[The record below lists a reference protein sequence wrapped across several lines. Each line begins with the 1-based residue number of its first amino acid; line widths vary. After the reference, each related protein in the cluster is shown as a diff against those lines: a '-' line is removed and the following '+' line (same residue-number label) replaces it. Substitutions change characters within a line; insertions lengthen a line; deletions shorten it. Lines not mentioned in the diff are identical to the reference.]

1 MKTFIF
7 FILLFSTNCVLP
19 AQGIQFEFE
28 GDVPLQSQNIFISGQ
43 SVYFTF
49 SSDSQFIYSTYLARW
64 DTKNEKIEWC
74 KKISVERGVS
84 VLPVKILGREDGT
97 FVLGAVDYSWID
109 GFMNGNYLF
118 IQFDEEGTIL
128 RQKRLGSPFGG
139 ILRDM
144 IMDGDDILF
153 LGDRINQQSAY
164 RTVLGRLD
172 KDMNIKGIRSVAKD
186 FYTYPAALAKDSKGF
201 IYTAG
206 YTSTDFGL
214 RRALLSK
221 WSPNL
226 DHIHSLMES
235 DDDSNTDFQHIFID
249 DEDEVHLGG
258 TLGNLAT
265 YVHVDE
271 NMKFMYG
278 HEFNSGYPL
287 NLWKDSVGHINM
299 LIDGPDYIVRLDDNY
314 NVTYDAQYFS
324 TGTMTGHVFD
334 QKHNLMYSFS
344 SYRNESNPKN
354 KLVLNRHLYH
364 LDKTCFLN
372 NRGGDFNG
380 VLRKDSFSLTNVV
393 VQSETLTETVPTDVI
408 ILPYSLSATETCRVG
423 DISGSN
429 DTATL
434 PFSLYPNPASDQLFF
449 ITEEDTG
456 LYSGEIIG
464 MDGRIIT
471 IPAEEIRQKNIS
483 VAGLPTGMYTMRL
496 FNAEG
501 RVLVAK
507 ISVLH

>member
-1 MKTFIF
+1 MKTFLF
-7 FILLFSTNCVLP
+7 FILFFLNFSLLR
-19 AQGIQFEFE
+19 AQGVQFEFE
-28 GDVPLQSQNIFISGQ
+28 GDVSLQSQNLFVSGH

-64 DTKNEKIEWC
+64 DSKNEKMEWC

-118 IQFDEEGTIL
+118 IQFDEEGNIL

-139 ILRDM
+139 ILRDL
-144 IMDGDDILF
+144 ITDGDDILF

-172 KDMNIKGIRSVAKD
+172 KDMNIKGLQSVAKD

-214 RRALLSK
+214 RRAFLSK

-226 DHIHSLMES
+226 DHIQALMELN
-235 DDDSNTDFQHIFID
+235 DDSNTDFRQIFID

-258 TLGNLAT
+258 TLGSLAT

-271 NMKFMYG
+271 NMTFLYG

-287 NLWKDSVGHINM
+287 NLWKDSEGHINM
-299 LIDGPDYIVRLDDNY
+299 LIDGPDYIVRLDENY
-314 NVTYDAQYFS
+314 TVTYDAQYLNK
-324 TGTMTGHVFD
+324 GTITEHVFQ
-334 QKHNLMYSFS
+334 QKDNQMFSLS
-344 SYRNESNPKN
+344 SYRNNENPKSRLVFN
-354 KLVLNRHLYH
+354 KHLYN
-364 LDKTCFLN
+364 LDKSCFLN

-380 VLRKDSFSLTNVV
+380 LLRKDSFGLTIVINVV
-393 VQSETLTETVPTDVI
+393 ETLTAVVPMD
-408 ILPYSLSATETCRVG
+408 ILIKPYVLAVKETCRVEG
-423 DISGSN
+423 TSAN
-429 DTATL
+429 LDTKTV
-434 PFSLYPNPASDQLFF
+434 PIKIYPNPASDFVYLTTNQDMSLNK
-449 ITEEDTG
+449 
-456 LYSGEIIG
+456 GEIIG
-464 MDGRIIT
+464 MDGRKIV
-471 IPAEEIRQKNIS
+471 IPDPEIQQKS
-483 VAGLPTGMYTMRL
+483 VYVGGLQKGMYTIRL
-496 FNAEG
+496 CSAEG
-501 RVLVAK
+501 SVLLAK
-507 ISVLH
+507 IFVLY